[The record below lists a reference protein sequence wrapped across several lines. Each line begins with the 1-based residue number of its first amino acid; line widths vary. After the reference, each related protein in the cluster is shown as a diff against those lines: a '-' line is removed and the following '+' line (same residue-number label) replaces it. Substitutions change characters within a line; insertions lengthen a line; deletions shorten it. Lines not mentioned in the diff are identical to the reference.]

1 MMHDKKVTILL
12 AAYRGAAY
20 VGAQIE
26 SVLKQDCGD
35 WFLILSDD
43 GEDTADVLDFYA
55 RSYPDRIV
63 HHRSGRRFGSA
74 QKHFMYLIGRFGGEA
89 PYTMC
94 ADQDDIWHPDKV
106 RKTLAAMEAAEAD
119 AGGPIPCLV
128 HTDLRVVDGQLQ
140 EMDPSFMHFSKI
152 DGTRLAFH
160 QLLVQN
166 VVTGC
171 TMMINR
177 PLAALAARG
186 ENEPAMLMHDW
197 WIALT
202 ASALG
207 RAVFLPEA
215 TMDYRQH
222 GGNVVGAKNAGSLS
236 YMKSRLKGDYAR
248 KMRDDS
254 IAQAKAFLQCYE
266 TELSEKQ
273 KEICTAF
280 ASLPEQ
286 NRAAR
291 LRTLQKYHLWKNT
304 LSRRAGQG
312 LLW

>member
-12 AAYRGAAY
+12 AAYKGAAY

-26 SVLKQDCGD
+26 SILNQDCDD

-55 RSYPDRIV
+55 RSHPEKIS

-74 QKHFMYLIGRFGGEA
+74 QKHFMYLIARLGGEA

-94 ADQDDIWHPDKV
+94 ADQDDVWHPDKV
-106 RKTLAAMEAAEAD
+106 RRTLETMEAAEKE
-119 AGGPIPCLV
+119 AGGQIPLLV
-128 HTDLRVVDGQLQ
+128 HTDLRVVDGQLR
-140 EMDPSFMHFSKI
+140 EIDPSFLHFSKL
-152 DGTRLAFH
+152 DGARLAFH

-171 TMMINR
+171 TMMLNR
-177 PLAALAARG
+177 PLAALAARA
-186 ENEPAMLMHDW
+186 EEEPHMLMHDW
-197 WIALT
+197 WIALI

-222 GGNVVGAKNAGSLS
+222 GSNVVGAKNAGSLS
-236 YMKSRLKGDYAR
+236 YMASRLKGGYAR
-248 KMRDDS
+248 KMRDDG
-254 IAQAKAFLQCYE
+254 IAQAKAFLRCYDA
-266 TELSEKQ
+266 ELSGKQ
-273 KEICTAF
+273 KETCRAF
-280 ASLPEQ
+280 ASLAEQ
-286 NRAAR
+286 GKWGR
-291 LRTLQKYHLWKNT
+291 LFTLQKYHLWKNT
-304 LSRRAGQG
+304 LPRQLGQG
-312 LLW
+312 LKW

>member
-1 MMHDKKVTILL
+1 MMHDRKVTILL
-12 AAYRGAAY
+12 AAYKGAAY

-26 SVLKQDCGD
+26 SILAQDCDD

-55 RSYPDRIV
+55 RSHPDRIA
-63 HHRSGRRFGSA
+63 HHRSGQRFGSA
-74 QKHFMYLIGRFGGEA
+74 QKHFMYLISRFGGEA

-106 RKTLAAMEAAEAD
+106 RRTLEAMEAAEKQ
-119 AGGPIPCLV
+119 AGGQIPLLV
-128 HTDLRVVDGQLQ
+128 HTDLRVVDGDLQ
-140 EMDPSFMHFSKI
+140 EIDPSFMHFSKI
-152 DGTRLAFH
+152 DGSRLAFH

-171 TMMINR
+171 TMMMNR
-177 PLAALAARG
+177 PLAALAARA
-186 ENEPAMLMHDW
+186 ENETHMLMHDW
-197 WIALT
+197 WIALI

-207 RAVFLPEA
+207 KAVFLPEA

-222 GGNVVGAKNAGSLS
+222 GRNVVGAKNAGSLS
-236 YMKSRLKGDYAR
+236 YMMGRLKGNYAR

-254 IAQAKAFLQCYE
+254 IAQTKAFLACYE
-266 TELSEKQ
+266 TELSDKQ
-273 KEICTAF
+273 KKTCRAF
-280 ASLPEQ
+280 ISLTDQ
-286 NRAAR
+286 GRLGR

-304 LSRRAGQG
+304 LPRRLGQG
-312 LLW
+312 IKW